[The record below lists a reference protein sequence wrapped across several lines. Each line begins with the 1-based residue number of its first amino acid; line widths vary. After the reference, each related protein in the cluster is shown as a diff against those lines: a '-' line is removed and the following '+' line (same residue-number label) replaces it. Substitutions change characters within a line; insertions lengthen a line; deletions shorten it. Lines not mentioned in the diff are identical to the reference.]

1 MNKFDL
7 SKADRVFTEEPQ
19 PRSLERTLEKIAEMP
34 RRSNTRE
41 TGFDGVGVVVIDGAN
56 DGTPFRLVT
65 APPAP
70 QPGEPFHY
78 DGMIAR
84 MANEYDTSFSSI

>member
-1 MNKFDL
+1 MAL
-7 SKADRVFTEEPQ
+7 GW
-19 PRSLERTLEKIAEMP
+19 
-34 RRSNTRE
+34 RRNRQTISW
-41 TGFDGVGVVVIDGAN
+41 FVIDGAN
-56 DGTPFRLVT
+56 DGRPFKLVT
-65 APPAP
+65 ARPAP

>member
-1 MNKFDL
+1 MAVVQKL
-7 SKADRVFTEEPQ
+7 STE
-19 PRSLERTLEKIAEMP
+19 
-34 RRSNTRE
+34 
-41 TGFDGVGVVVIDGAN
+41 VIDRMPGAWCDPCALPSALVVHMALLA